1 MKASTKDRAAG
12 KAHEI
17 KGKVKEKMGEMMD
30 DPDMEDEGTDEKL
43 NGKVR
48 NALGKIEKKLGA

>member
-17 KGKVKEKMGEMMD
+17 KGKAKEKLGQMMD
-30 DPDMEDEGTDEKL
+30 DPDMEEEGTDEKL

-48 NALGKIEKKLGA
+48 NVIGKIEKKLGA